1 VTASRIAI
9 AAVCQPEAASPLKKD
24 LSAAASERLALD
36 IVTGD
41 FGFTAAV
48 PHADCQVVEPL
59 DHDILLRLDLDHSLP
74 SP

>member
-1 VTASRIAI
+1 MPARSGKP
-9 AAVCQPEAASPLKKD
+9 PEEGSFGGCFGKV
-24 LSAAASERLALD
+24 ERLRIEFGGEALD